1 MEQYERTVSG
11 DNCVWFETL
20 ILQIL
25 TDQHRCHY
33 IKIKVRVH
41 RYVSDHLALF
51 HGPRKLP
58 DYDEKGKVIS
68 QKLKQ
73 TT

>member
-1 MEQYERTVSG
+1 VR
-11 DNCVWFETL
+11 FETL
-20 ILQIL
+20 ILQIPAAASL
-25 TDQHRCHY
+25 PLHHDQGSSTS
-33 IKIKVRVH
+33 

-51 HGPRKLP
+51 HGPRKLG

-73 TT
+73 AT